1 MTTFTPAQEAE
12 IFAQAKAAAAFAAAE
27 EARKRTRERGE
38 WMSQMEVCGMLDIR
52 SNTLE
57 RLPIKR
63 YVLIPK
69 TLIRY
74 QLSEVLDFLKSVRE

>member
-12 IFAQAKAAAAFAAAE
+12 IFAHAKAAAAFAAAE

-57 RLPIKR
+57 RLPITR

-74 QLSEVLDFLKSVRE
+74 KTSEVLDFLKSVRE

>member
-74 QLSEVLDFLKSVRE
+74 KTSEVLDFLKSVRE

>member
-38 WMSQMEVCGMLDIR
+38 WMSPAEVCGMLDIGK
-52 SNTLE
+52 NTLDS
-57 RLPIKR
+57 LPIKR
-63 YVLIPK
+63 TVIVPK
-69 TLIRY
+69 KVIRY